1 MGTSLQTFGL
11 IKPEGLQRKLATEI
25 LRRIAAKGLLVEEK
39 RIFVMNELQF
49 ELLYGHVKGK
59 VPHLYPLMRNYLTN
73 NQSMA
78 LIVGGED
85 ALRMLLEIRG
95 ASNAADSPPG
105 TIRGDYA
112 KDQDYNRLIKEGKI
126 ALNVFHAADS
136 KGEAAR
142 DIAAFFGSDMHG

>member
-1 MGTSLQTFGL
+1 MS
-11 IKPEGLQRKLATEI
+11 
-25 LRRIAAKGLLVEEK
+25 
-39 RIFVMNELQF
+39 ELQF

-59 VPHLYPLMRNYLTN
+59 IPHLYPLMRNYLTG

-78 LIVGGED
+78 LVVGGED
-85 ALRMLLEIRG
+85 AIKMLLEIRG

-112 KDQDYNRLIKEGKI
+112 KDQDYGRLIREGKI

-136 KGEAAR
+136 EEEAAK
-142 DIAAFFGSDMHG
+142 DIAAFFGSGMHG